1 MEKFVG
7 IGVVA
12 RAVVVREAVTMVV
25 AGREVEVTVAVREAE
40 KVEAEKVEARR
51 GGWRWWW
58 W

>member
-1 MEKFVG
+1 M
-7 IGVVA
+7 VA